1 MYIALSCIPS
11 PYPLTLPPKKNK
23 CMKKTKLF
31 ILFIC
36 ACMALPAQEKGKRPL
51 WKVELAGALNNYDA
65 WEVEPS
71 VVFLPLDY
79 VGASLG
85 LMFIR
90 PYHDNTPAGTSQD
103 KQLRWSYTDDYAPS
117 YLLALRPALQLNTP
131 KWWVGRDKDY
141 ALYLS
146 LSPGLT
152 LPLPANRGFNI
163 DYYPNKPGM
172 WTTIRREYIQN
183 QGARTVY
190 YHLRTALSLE
200 IDGGFIF
207 SLGYTCSD
215 FDLYGGSR
223 NITIEGQKLS
233 LPAHKLMH
241 SVSISLGY
249 RF

>member
-71 VVFLPLDY
+71 VAFLPLDY

-90 PYHDNTPAGTSQD
+90 PYQGVIRTMHSTSACHLVLLYPCPPTAVSTSTIIPTSQACGLPSAANTS
-103 KQLRWSYTDDYAPS
+103 KIKEPAPS
-117 YLLALRPALQLNTP
+117 ITTCAR
-131 KWWVGRDKDY
+131 
-141 ALYLS
+141 LS
-146 LSPGLT
+146 HW
-152 LPLPANRGFNI
+152 R
-163 DYYPNKPGM
+163 
-172 WTTIRREYIQN
+172 
-183 QGARTVY
+183 
-190 YHLRTALSLE
+190 
-200 IDGGFIF
+200 
-207 SLGYTCSD
+207 
-215 FDLYGGSR
+215 
-223 NITIEGQKLS
+223 
-233 LPAHKLMH
+233 
-241 SVSISLGY
+241 
-249 RF
+249 